1 MTEIETLVLYTERL
15 TLKVLDPSYA
25 ERVLDFYTRNREF
38 LREWSPT
45 TAEEFYT
52 AAFHTEKLAGELEWM
67 LEGGL
72 LRVYLF
78 SRADT
83 AFERVLGIVA
93 LNNIV
98 RGAFQSCHLG
108 YQIDEQAAN
117 QGFMTE
123 ALRRVIAY
131 AFDQMRLHRIEANI
145 MPRNTRSRRVAE
157 KLGLADEGL
166 ARKYLKINGMWED
179 HIHYVILNEAVE

>member
-1 MTEIETLVLYTERL
+1 MSDIDTLQLHTEHL

-25 ERVLDFYTRNREF
+25 ERVLDFYARNREF
-38 LREWSPT
+38 LHEWSPT
-45 TAEEFYT
+45 AAEEFYT
-52 AAFHTEKLAGELEWM
+52 AAFHAEKLAGELDWM
-67 LEGGL
+67 REGWL
-72 LRVYLF
+72 LRVHLF
-78 SRADT
+78 GRADT

-108 YQIDEQAAN
+108 YQIDERAAN
-117 QGFMTE
+117 QGLMTE

-145 MPRNTRSRRVAE
+145 MPRNARSRRVAE
-157 KLGLADEGL
+157 KLGLVDEGL
-166 ARKYLKINGMWED
+166 ARKYLKINGAWED